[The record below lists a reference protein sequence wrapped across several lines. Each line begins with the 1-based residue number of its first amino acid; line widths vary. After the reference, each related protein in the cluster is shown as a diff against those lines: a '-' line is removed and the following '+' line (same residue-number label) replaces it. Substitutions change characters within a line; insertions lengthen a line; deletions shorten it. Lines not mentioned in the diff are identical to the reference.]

1 MVDAGGGQ
9 AVTGPGPRTR
19 HPAVAVA
26 VAWAT
31 VAVTVLLAITA
42 GVILWPGPLDLFTDP
57 WMLAAGVFA
66 ACGTLI
72 VTRRPTH
79 PIGWAFSLYGLL
91 VSAALV
97 SFALAIV
104 WSEAGRATAAG
115 WGEAI
120 GNAIATLAV
129 VAIPAA
135 LLRFPDG
142 SLLSRGWRWA
152 SWAIGATAALGATA
166 AVLNGGWG
174 GDAEQ
179 AIEASPLRSA
189 TQPWGDIASQAF
201 YSMMFVT
208 MALSGASLIMRFR
221 HARGEARQQM
231 KWLAMAAAYLV
242 ATLILALAVSGTAEL
257 DHPALIVL
265 LASAFASIPA
275 AVAVAVLRH
284 GLYDIDRIINRTI
297 VYTLVTGS
305 LVAVYAGTVFVAGTV
320 AVGRDDNLTVA
331 AATLVAAAVFRPV
344 LRRVQGFVDRRFYRH
359 KYDAQKTIDAF
370 GTRLRQETDLNELT
384 DDLVGV
390 VRTTMQ
396 PSHISVWLKHTEV
409 EP

>member
-1 MVDAGGGQ
+1 MAEAGGGQ
-9 AVTGPGPRTR
+9 AVTIPGPRTR
-19 HPAVAVA
+19 HAALA
-26 VAWAT
+26 VAWGT
-31 VAVTVLLAITA
+31 VATTVLLTTTAAI
-42 GVILWPGPLDLFTDP
+42 ILWPGPLDLLTDP
-57 WMLAAGVFA
+57 WILAAGVSA

-91 VSAALV
+91 ISAVLV
-97 SFALAIV
+97 PFALGIA
-104 WSEAGRATAAG
+104 WSDAARATAAG
-115 WGEAI
+115 WSEAI
-120 GNAIATLAV
+120 GNAIATVAV
-129 VAIPAA
+129 LAIPAA

-142 SLLSRGWRWA
+142 SLPSPPWRWA
-152 SWAIGATAALGATA
+152 SWAIGATATLGATA
-166 AVLNGGWG
+166 ALLNGGWG
-174 GDAEQ
+174 GDAGQ
-179 AIEASPLRSA
+179 AIEVSPLRSA
-189 TQPWGDIASQAF
+189 TQPWGDIASQGF

-208 MALSGASLIMRFR
+208 MAASGASLIMRFR

-242 ATLILALAVSGTAEL
+242 AALILAFAVAGTDEI
-257 DHPALIVL
+257 DHPALVVL

-275 AVAVAVLRH
+275 AVAVAVLKH

-297 VYTLVTGS
+297 VYVLVTGS

-370 GTRLRQETDLNELT
+370 GSRLREETDLDELA
-384 DDLVGV
+384 DDLVRV

-396 PSHISVWLKHTEV
+396 PAHVSLWLKRVEV
-409 EP
+409 ET